1 MHARIIYVGAAAKAL
16 RDGYNVGDKV
26 MFTAL
31 NRVLQ
36 QMHTQKLA
44 MVFKL

>member
-1 MHARIIYVGAAAKAL
+1 MHARIIYVGASAKAL
-16 RDGYNVGDKV
+16 GDGYNVGNKI

-31 NRVLQ
+31 RVLQ

-44 MVFKL
+44 TVFKL